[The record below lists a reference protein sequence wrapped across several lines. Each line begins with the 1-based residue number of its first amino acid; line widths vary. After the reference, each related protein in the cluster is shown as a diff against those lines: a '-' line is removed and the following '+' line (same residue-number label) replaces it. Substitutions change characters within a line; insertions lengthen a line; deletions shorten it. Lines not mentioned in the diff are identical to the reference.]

1 MARVNKEYREDAKER
16 IVTTAIDIV
25 IQKGWDAMTLDAIAQ
40 NIGVTTPALY
50 SYFKNRDA
58 LQDEVVLRALQKNQT
73 EIEATLSREGNI
85 RQILQDY
92 ANLIYNQKS
101 QYAQILSNMPLRFL
115 EDPVQRE
122 KIAMLYS
129 DGSRIIRDCLARAQ
143 SRGEIPDYVDPDKT
157 TRFIL
162 SITFGLQISSRFIGR
177 TDVNK
182 EKDLWLEVVER
193 ILFIGPGLG
202 SGSKVLR

>member
-92 ANLIYNQKS
+92 ANLLYNQKS